1 MKKVWDKGKR
11 KPSFYLVKIPLF
23 IAIIL
28 VNIFLLSWLGYVIHC
43 LFTDAHIEKS
53 LIEWTQHL
61 YILFKRMIRP
71 ILDSL

>member
-23 IAIIL
+23 IVIIL
-28 VNIFLLSWLGYVIHC
+28 LNIVLLSWLGYVIHC
-43 LFTDAHIEKS
+43 LFTDAQIEKS

-61 YILFKRMIRP
+61 YIVLRRMIRP